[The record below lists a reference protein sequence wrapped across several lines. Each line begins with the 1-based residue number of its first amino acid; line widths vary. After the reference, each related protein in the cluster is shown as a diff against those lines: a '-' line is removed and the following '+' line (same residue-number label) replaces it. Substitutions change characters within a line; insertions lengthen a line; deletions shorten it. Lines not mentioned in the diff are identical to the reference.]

1 MEGDLDSEP
10 MPATDFSEVANEL
23 ESAEKYLDVAI
34 ASELRSEAVSEDKHS
49 EIDEARKTNRSFLEE
64 VSVTLNVD

>member
-23 ESAEKYLDVAI
+23 ESADKYQDVAI
-34 ASELRSEAVSEDKHS
+34 ASELRSEAVSEDHHS
-49 EIDEARKTNRSFLEE
+49 DIDEAR
-64 VSVTLNVD
+64 